1 MHEGVLREE
10 LVRVA
15 RSLFARGYS
24 FGTAGNLSARCGETI
39 LVTPTGSSMGTV
51 RAEELAQVRLDGS
64 TIGSAR
70 PSKEVHFHL
79 AIYRRRSD
87 VGAVVHLHSTY
98 AVALSCLKELDR
110 HDALPVFTP
119 YFAMRIRRLPVVRYL
134 PPGDPE
140 LAAELGA
147 LAGET
152 DALLLENHGPVTLG
166 RDLAAA
172 AALAEEL
179 EEQAKL
185 YFLLGEGGR
194 RLDPEQ
200 IRTLRE
206 RFG

>member
-1 MHEGVLREE
+1 MHEGALREE

-24 FGTAGNLSARCGETI
+24 FGTAGNVSARCGDTI

-51 RAEELAQVRLDGS
+51 RAEELAQVSLDGE
-64 TIGSAR
+64 TIGAAR
-70 PSKEVHFHL
+70 PSKEAHFHL

-98 AVALSCLKELDR
+98 AVALSCLKDLDR

-119 YFAMRIRRLPVVRYL
+119 YFALRIRRLPVVRYL

-140 LAAELGA
+140 LAAEIGA
-147 LAGET
+147 LAGDT
-152 DALLLENHGPVTLG
+152 NALLLENHGPVTMG
-166 RDLAAA
+166 RDLADA

-185 YFLLGEGGR
+185 YFLLGERGR
-194 RLDPEQ
+194 TLSPDEV
-200 IRTLRE
+200 RTLRD